1 MAGQE
6 LSLPVQLPEAFV
18 TQMKASLGPE
28 FAAFEA
34 SLSSP
39 SPVSIRYNL
48 FKEIHK
54 EIGNPVPWCQEALYL
69 SQRPEFVYDPFWH
82 GGGYYVQEAG
92 SMFAGH
98 ALKQLLPKLKH
109 PIVLDMC
116 AAPGGKST
124 HLLSLLQEAG
134 GLLVSN
140 EIIKTRLHIL
150 QENLTKWGLPN
161 VVITH
166 NDSAQFSILENFF
179 DVLMVDAP
187 CSGEGLFRKQHDAV
201 NEWSEQQVT
210 FCAERQKEILENL
223 WLALKPGGY
232 LIYSTCTY
240 NRQEN
245 EENVEWL
252 VQEYE
257 AQLIDLEVPEDW
269 NIVSGEGYHFY
280 PHKTQSEG
288 FYLAVLQKPH
298 ETYSKRSISIK
309 RNYFSK
315 LYKEEL
321 AQVEPLFQSEGMLW
335 RKQPKGVLNLLP
347 ERFYEEIE
355 YLAYKLNVVQ
365 TGLEAIEIKGKDFNP
380 LQSAA
385 NSLLLSP
392 YSFSH
397 AELDLDTALRYLSK
411 QDFTFEGEIGLN
423 LLRYEGL
430 PLGWAKKMP
439 NRVNNYYPQ
448 EWRIRQVRKS

>member
-1 MAGQE
+1 MSTEGSS
-6 LSLPVQLPEAFV
+6 LSIKLPEAFV
-18 TQMKASLGPE
+18 AQMKTSLGQE
-28 FAAFEA
+28 FGAFEA
-34 SLSSP
+34 SLRGP
-39 SPVSIRYNL
+39 SPVSIRYNT
-48 FKEIHK
+48 FKEIHR
-54 EIGNPVPWCQEALYL
+54 EAGNPVPWCPEALYL

-82 GGGYYVQEAG
+82 GGAYYVQEAG

-98 ALKQLLPKLKH
+98 ALKQLLPTLKH

-166 NDSAQFSILENFF
+166 NDSAQFSHLENFF
-179 DVLMVDAP
+179 DVLVVDAP

-201 NEWSEQQVT
+201 NEWSEQQVA
-210 FCAERQKEILENL
+210 FCAERQKEILDNL
-223 WLALKPGGY
+223 WPALKPGGY

-240 NRQEN
+240 NTQEN
-245 EENVEWL
+245 EENVNWL
-252 VQEYE
+252 REE
-257 AQLIDLEVPEDW
+257 FDAQLVDLVVPEDW

-288 FYLAVLQKPH
+288 FYLAVLQKPQ

-321 AQVEPLFQSEGMLW
+321 AQVEPLFRSEGMLW

-385 NSLLLSP
+385 NSVLLTP
-392 YSFSH
+392 YAFSH
-397 AELDLDTALRYLSK
+397 TELDLDTALRYLSR
-411 QDFTFEGEIGLN
+411 QDFMFEGENGMN

-448 EWRIRQVRKS
+448 EWRIRQVRK